1 MGVLVFAINLTLDGC
16 IDHREGVADEET
28 HAWYTRLL
36 DQYGALLWGRVTY
49 EMMEAY
55 WPAVARGEVAAPPA
69 MQDWAR
75 RLEAMPKYV
84 VASRR
89 ATFEW
94 SNSYLLTGDL
104 CESVQRLKAA
114 TPQGVLLGS
123 AMLAGALDGL
133 GLIDEYR
140 FLIHPRI
147 AGHGPRLHEGAL
159 RATRALELIAANP
172 LGNGCVAVHYR
183 RQPAKK
189 QDAV

>member
-1 MGVLVFAINLTLDGC
+1 MGALVFAINLTLDGC

-49 EMMEAY
+49 ELMEAY

-69 MQDWAR
+69 MRQFAHQ
-75 RLEAMPKYV
+75 LEQMPKYV
-84 VASRR
+84 ASTQRSE
-89 ATFEW
+89 FPW
-94 SNSYLLTGDL
+94 SNSHLLVGDL
-104 CESVQRLKAA
+104 PEAVQRLKDA
-114 TPQGVLLGS
+114 TPKGVLLGG
-123 AMLAGALDGL
+123 AMLAGALDAL

-147 AGHGPRLHEGAL
+147 AGHGPKLYEGAL

-172 LGNGCVAVHYR
+172 LRNGCLAVHYR
-183 RQPAKK
+183 RVPG
-189 QDAV
+189 